1 MNGLK
6 LDRRSMV
13 AGACATAGMA
23 LGRVKLSSKKKGFCL
38 VPKNDGEWAAKLKK
52 LNAKWY
58 YTWGAK
64 EPNGSPATAEFVPMM
79 WGKWGCNA
87 ELMAQIRAAGHKT
100 LLGFNEP
107 DQKKQ
112 ANISVEK
119 AIELWPLLMGT
130 GARLGSPAGVHP
142 DGEWMIAFMDE
153 AQRRNYRVDFITMHS
168 YMGANAR
175 HFLSK
180 VEKIHKRYK
189 KPIWI
194 TEFAVADWTANE
206 GQPNKHSA
214 NAVMKFME
222 DALPKLEK
230 MDYVER
236 YSWFSAAPSSHVL
249 GTSALFAKDGTLTP
263 LGEWYASI

>member
-1 MNGLK
+1 M
-6 LDRRSMV
+6 
-13 AGACATAGMA
+13 AGACATVGMA

-38 VPKNDGEWAAKLKK
+38 VPKKDDKWVDKLNM

-58 YTWGAK
+58 YTWGAI
-64 EPNGSPATAEFVPMM
+64 EQDGSPATAVFVPMT

-87 ELMAQIRAAGHKT
+87 ELMAQIKAAGHKT

-112 ANISVEK
+112 ANMSVEK

-142 DGEWMIAFMDE
+142 DGEWMQGFMAE
-153 AQRRNYRVDFITMHS
+153 TKKRNYRVDFITMHS
-168 YMGANAR
+168 YMGSNPK
-175 HFLSK
+175 HFLGK
-180 VEKIHKRYK
+180 VEKIQKLYK

-206 GQPNKHSA
+206 EKRNKYSTK
-214 NAVMKFME
+214 AVLEFME

-236 YSWFSAAPSSHVL
+236 YSWFSGDPSSHVL
-249 GTSALFAKDGTLTP
+249 GTSALFDAEGKLTT
-263 LGEWYASI
+263 LGELYASI